1 MGGLLLTLMVLLAMA
16 AVRTGAQNS
25 SVEARAFLPKLDFF
39 VSTSVVCSFFRSRQ
53 LAMGDLLGTFIGAS
67 SSLNVWNPNVEMT
80 NEYSAS
86 QITLVSSNLTNLI
99 EIGWHVYPLLYEDN
113 ETHLFVRWTILDES
127 GRIGC
132 FNTNCQGFI
141 QTSTNIIVGLTLDNM
156 VSDLNGTQYT
166 TALAVLKDGQ
176 GDWWVYNDNEKVGYF
191 PFGLL
196 PEMDSGGAAIVSFGG
211 RVLNKWNENRHTYTE
226 MGSGFFPLA
235 GYGFSAFQVDLVVT
249 DADNVTTK
257 LVGEHLIQLTFDNVG
272 DCYYTYVEQRT
283 GRLYFGGT
291 GYNPRCQTTT

>member
-25 SVEARAFLPKLDFF
+25 SVE
-39 VSTSVVCSFFRSRQ
+39 